1 MYVVDK
7 PQMPPKRKTS
17 KLQAL
22 KDRAVAAAA
31 TATEEPEKVQDDP
44 SLEIQAEPAAKRIKF
59 RNYKP
64 HDSSLQGNNE
74 EVAAAAAAATTAAP
88 SLKKMNAKETNSFIQ
103 SEIQHEEETAAA
115 GSRGGIGN
123 KSIVAITSSNKPH
136 YDLKAQVEPRL
147 LKLKNRTTRA
157 IVEML
162 RSKLQAE
169 NS

>member
-1 MYVVDK
+1 
-7 PQMPPKRKTS
+7 MPPKRKAS

-31 TATEEPEKVQDDP
+31 AATATKDPEKVQDDP
-44 SLEIQAEPAAKRIKF
+44 SREIQEEPTAKRIKF

-64 HDSSLQGNNE
+64 HDSSLQGNNKE
-74 EVAAAAAAATTAAP
+74 VVAAAAATSAP
-88 SLKKMNAKETNSFIQ
+88 SLKKMNAKEVNSFIQ

>member
-1 MYVVDK
+1 
-7 PQMPPKRKTS
+7 MPPKRKAS

-31 TATEEPEKVQDDP
+31 AATATKDPEKVQDDP
-44 SLEIQAEPAAKRIKF
+44 SREIQEEPTAKRIKF

-64 HDSSLQGNNE
+64 HDSSLQGNNKE
-74 EVAAAAAAATTAAP
+74 VVAAAAATSAP
-88 SLKKMNAKETNSFIQ
+88 SLKKMNAKEVNSFIQ
-103 SEIQHEEETAAA
+103 SEIQHEEETGAGGGGSGNSSIAAT
-115 GSRGGIGN
+115 
-123 KSIVAITSSNKPH
+123 TSSNKPH
-136 YDLKAQVEPRL
+136 HDLKAQVEPKL